1 MAARSR
7 LGSRADEGRFRVH
20 YTAAPRGLPGRS
32 VKFVWAGAGQA
43 TAGKRHGE
51 RLWLGSRGPS
61 SVGVAAPVTRFN
73 RAMMFQPG
81 FEALPRPEL
90 RALQLARLQEMVAR
104 QYECVPAYRAKFGAA
119 GVTPDNLRTLDDLA
133 RFPLTR
139 KADLRDHY
147 PLGLSCVPREE
158 LRRLHASSGTTGKP
172 TVVAY
177 DANDLDVFA
186 EVVARS
192 LYAAGAR
199 PGMTFHN
206 AYGYGLFT
214 GGLGTHA
221 GAERLGL
228 CTVPVSGGATERQ
241 VGLILDLEPEVIA
254 CTPSYALV
262 LAGEFTR
269 RGIRPEDLSLRY
281 AVLGAEPWTEKTRR
295 EVEARLGV
303 TATNIYGLSE
313 IIGPGVSNEDAAE
326 QRGSYLWEDHF
337 YPEIVDAGTGEVLP
351 DGEWGVLVL
360 SSMTR
365 TAMPVLR
372 YWTGDITRLIPE
384 ASEPNTTGRTV
395 RRMDQIRGRADDLII
410 LRGVNVYPTQLEA
423 VLVGMG
429 QVSPHYHIVLT
440 RTGTRDDLTLR
451 VETETES
458 AALRTEI
465 ERLVKAQVGV
475 TVRCELCE
483 PGSLPR
489 SEGGKLR
496 RVTDLRGEG

>member
-1 MAARSR
+1 
-7 LGSRADEGRFRVH
+7 
-20 YTAAPRGLPGRS
+20 
-32 VKFVWAGAGQA
+32 
-43 TAGKRHGE
+43 
-51 RLWLGSRGPS
+51 
-61 SVGVAAPVTRFN
+61 
-73 RAMMFQPG
+73 MFQPDR
-81 FEALPRPEL
+81 EALPLPEL
-90 RALQLARLQEMVAR
+90 RALQLSRLQTMVAR
-104 QYECVPAYRAKFGAA
+104 QYECVPAYRARFGAL
-119 GVTPDNLRTLDDLA
+119 GLTPDDLRTLGDLA

-139 KADLRDHY
+139 KSDLRDHY
-147 PLGLSCVPREE
+147 PLGLTAVPREQ

-177 DANDLDVFA
+177 DQNDLDVFA

-214 GGLGTHA
+214 GGLGLHG

-228 CTVPVSGGATERQ
+228 CTVPVSGGGTERQ
-241 VGLILDLEPEVIA
+241 VGLILDLQPEVIA

-262 LAGEFTR
+262 LAGEFARLGVGPQDTA
-269 RGIRPEDLSLRY
+269 LRY

-337 YPEIVDAGTGEVLP
+337 YPEIVDPDTGEVLP
-351 DGEWGVLVL
+351 DGDWGVLVL

-365 TAMPVLR
+365 TALPVLR

-384 ASEPNTTGRTV
+384 PNATGRTV
-395 RRMDQIRGRADDLII
+395 RRMDGIRGRADDLII

-423 VLVGMG
+423 VLLGLG

-440 RTGTRDDLTLR
+440 RTGTRDDLLLR
-451 VETETES
+451 VETGTES
-458 AALRTEI
+458 AALRAEI
-465 ERLVKAQVGV
+465 ERSVKVQVGV
-475 TVRCELCE
+475 TVRCELCV

-489 SEGGKLR
+489 SEGGKLK
-496 RVTDLRGEG
+496 RVTDLRPVE

>member
-1 MAARSR
+1 M
-7 LGSRADEGRFRVH
+7 
-20 YTAAPRGLPGRS
+20 PLP
-32 VKFVWAGAGQA
+32 Q
-43 TAGKRHGE
+43 
-51 RLWLGSRGPS
+51 
-61 SVGVAAPVTRFN
+61 
-73 RAMMFQPG
+73 
-81 FEALPRPEL
+81 L
-90 RALQLARLQEMVAR
+90 RALQLAQLQAMVAR
-104 QYECVPAYRAKFGAA
+104 QYEQVPAYRAKFAAA
-119 GVTPDNLRTLDDLA
+119 GVTPDDLRTLEDLA

-139 KADLRDHY
+139 KSDLRDAY
-147 PLGLSCVPREE
+147 PLGLTAVPREQ

-177 DANDLDVFA
+177 DENDLNVFA

-214 GGLGTHA
+214 GGLGLHG

-228 CTVPVSGGATERQ
+228 CTVPVSGGGTERQ
-241 VGLILDLEPEVIA
+241 VQLLLDLQPEVIA

-262 LAGEFTR
+262 LAGELAR
-269 RGIRPEDLSLRY
+269 RGLGPDDLALRF
-281 AVLGAEPWTEKTRR
+281 AVLGAEPWTDKTRQ

-337 YPEIVDAGTGEVLP
+337 YPAIVHPETGEVLP
-351 DGEWGVLVL
+351 DGEYGVLVL

-365 TAMPVLR
+365 TALPVLR

-384 ASEPNTTGRTV
+384 QNSTGRTF
-395 RRMDQIRGRADDLII
+395 RRMDQLRGRADDLII

-429 QVSPHYHIVLT
+429 QVSPHYHVVLT

-451 VETETES
+451 VETQTES
-458 AALRTEI
+458 AALRAEI
-465 ERLVKAQVGV
+465 ERLVKVQVGV
-475 TVRCELCE
+475 TITCDLCV

-489 SEGGKLR
+489 SEGGKLK
-496 RVTDLRGEG
+496 RVTDLRAPE

>member
-1 MAARSR
+1 
-7 LGSRADEGRFRVH
+7 
-20 YTAAPRGLPGRS
+20 
-32 VKFVWAGAGQA
+32 
-43 TAGKRHGE
+43 
-51 RLWLGSRGPS
+51 
-61 SVGVAAPVTRFN
+61 
-73 RAMMFQPG
+73 MFQPD
-81 FEALPRPEL
+81 FEALPLSDL
-90 RALQLARLQEMVAR
+90 RALQLARLQAMVAR
-104 QYECVPAYRAKFGAA
+104 QFEHVPAYRAKFEAA
-119 GVTPDNLRTLDDLA
+119 GVTPDDLRTLGDLA
-133 RFPLTR
+133 RFPMTH
-139 KADLRDHY
+139 KSDLRDHY
-147 PLGLSCVPREE
+147 PLGLTAVPRHE

-177 DANDLDVFA
+177 DENDLAVFA

-214 GGLGTHA
+214 GGLGLHG

-228 CTVPVSGGATERQ
+228 NTVPVSGGGTERQ
-241 VGLILDLEPEVIA
+241 VGLILDLQPEVIA

-262 LAGEFTR
+262 LADALAKQGL
-269 RGIRPEDLSLRY
+269 RPEDLSLRY

-303 TATNIYGLSE
+303 IATNIYGLSE
-313 IIGPGVSNEDAAE
+313 IIGPGVSNEDATE
-326 QRGSYLWEDHF
+326 QQGSYVWEDHF
-337 YPEIVDAGTGEVLP
+337 YPEIVHPETGEVLP
-351 DGEWGVLVL
+351 DGEYGVLVL

-365 TAMPVLR
+365 TAMPILR
-372 YWTGDITRLIPE
+372 YWTGDITRLMPE
-384 ASEPNTTGRTV
+384 ANATGRTF

-429 QVSPHYHIVLT
+429 QVSPHYHIFLT

-458 AALRTEI
+458 AALRDEI
-465 ERLVKAQVGV
+465 ERRIKAQVGV
-475 TVRCELCE
+475 TVRCELCG

-489 SEGGKLR
+489 SEGGKLK
-496 RVTDLRGEG
+496 RVTDLRPRH